1 MSRAAI
7 PIAASVFW
15 RKNHEYRNLDNQSTC
30 RCRPLQSSNQ
40 GRHYCSGQIGLD
52 PATGKMVEGVIA
64 QANRAFDNLE
74 AVLTQA
80 GAKMTDVVKFTIF
93 LTDINDFAQVNEVM
107 ASHVPTPYPARSCM
121 QVAALPKGA
130 LVEVEAIAVI

>member
-1 MSRAAI
+1 MNTVISTPKAPAAVGPYSQAI
-7 PIAASVFW
+7 KASNTV
-15 RKNHEYRNLDNQSTC
+15 
-30 RCRPLQSSNQ
+30 
-40 GRHYCSGQIGLD
+40 YCSGQIGLE
-52 PATGKMVEGVIA
+52 PATGTMVEGVVA

-74 AVLTQA
+74 AVLAQA

-93 LTDINDFAQVNEVM
+93 LTDINDFSQVNEVM
-107 ASHVPTPYPARSCM
+107 AAHVPTPYPARSCM

>member
-1 MSRAAI
+1 MNTVISTTKAPAAVG
-7 PIAASVFW
+7 P
-15 RKNHEYRNLDNQSTC
+15 YNQAIKAGNTV
-30 RCRPLQSSNQ
+30 
-40 GRHYCSGQIGLD
+40 YCSGQIGLD
-52 PATGKMVEGVIA
+52 PATGTMVEGVIA

-74 AVLTQA
+74 A

>member
-1 MSRAAI
+1 MNTVISTPKAPAAVGPYSQAI
-7 PIAASVFW
+7 KAGNAV
-15 RKNHEYRNLDNQSTC
+15 
-30 RCRPLQSSNQ
+30 
-40 GRHYCSGQIGLD
+40 YCSGQIGLD
-52 PATGKMVEGVIA
+52 PATGTMVEGVVA

-74 AVLTQA
+74 AVLAQA

-93 LTDINDFAQVNEVM
+93 LTDINDFSQVNEVM
-107 ASHVPTPYPARSCM
+107 AAHVPTPYPARSCM

>member
-1 MSRAAI
+1 MRAIFGADRFTSGEIEVFGQKAAFKTPGQAI
-7 PIAASVFW
+7 KAGNTV
-15 RKNHEYRNLDNQSTC
+15 
-30 RCRPLQSSNQ
+30 
-40 GRHYCSGQIGLD
+40 YCSGQIGLD
-52 PATGKMVEGVIA
+52 PATGTMVEGVVA

-74 AVLTQA
+74 AVLAQA

-93 LTDINDFAQVNEVM
+93 LTDINDFSQVNEVM
-107 ASHVPTPYPARSCM
+107 AAHVPTPYPARSCM

>member
-1 MSRAAI
+1 
-7 PIAASVFW
+7 
-15 RKNHEYRNLDNQSTC
+15 
-30 RCRPLQSSNQ
+30 
-40 GRHYCSGQIGLD
+40 
-52 PATGKMVEGVIA
+52 MVDGVIA

-93 LTDINDFAQVNEVM
+93 LTDINDFALVNEVM

>member
-1 MSRAAI
+1 MNTVISTPKAPAAVGPYSQAI
-7 PIAASVFW
+7 KAGNTV
-15 RKNHEYRNLDNQSTC
+15 
-30 RCRPLQSSNQ
+30 
-40 GRHYCSGQIGLD
+40 YCSGQIGLD
-52 PATGKMVEGVIA
+52 PATGTMVEGVVA

-74 AVLTQA
+74 AVLAQA

-93 LTDINDFAQVNEVM
+93 LTDINDFSQVNEVM
-107 ASHVPTPYPARSCM
+107 AGHVPTPYPARSCM

>member
-1 MSRAAI
+1 MCIRDSGNT
-7 PIAASVFW
+7 V
-15 RKNHEYRNLDNQSTC
+15 
-30 RCRPLQSSNQ
+30 
-40 GRHYCSGQIGLD
+40 YCSGQIGLD
-52 PATGKMVEGVIA
+52 PATGTMVEGVVA

-74 AVLTQA
+74 AVLAQA

-93 LTDINDFAQVNEVM
+93 LTDINDFSQVNEVM
-107 ASHVPTPYPARSCM
+107 AAHVPTPYPARSCM

>member
-1 MSRAAI
+1 MNTVISTPKAPAAVGPYSQAI
-7 PIAASVFW
+7 KASNTV
-15 RKNHEYRNLDNQSTC
+15 
-30 RCRPLQSSNQ
+30 
-40 GRHYCSGQIGLD
+40 YCSGQIGLD
-52 PATGKMVEGVIA
+52 PATGTMVEGVVA

-74 AVLTQA
+74 AVLAQA

-93 LTDINDFAQVNEVM
+93 LTDINDFSQVNEVM
-107 ASHVPTPYPARSCM
+107 AAHVPTPYPARSCM

>member
-1 MSRAAI
+1 LPLLYFGEKTMNTVISTTKAPAAVG
-7 PIAASVFW
+7 P
-15 RKNHEYRNLDNQSTC
+15 YNQAIKAGNTV
-30 RCRPLQSSNQ
+30 
-40 GRHYCSGQIGLD
+40 YCSGQIGLD
-52 PATGKMVEGVIA
+52 PATGTMVEGVIA
-64 QANRAFDNLE
+64 QANRAFVNLE

>member
-1 MSRAAI
+1 MNTVISTPKAPAAVGPYSQAI
-7 PIAASVFW
+7 KAGNTV
-15 RKNHEYRNLDNQSTC
+15 
-30 RCRPLQSSNQ
+30 
-40 GRHYCSGQIGLD
+40 YCSGQTGLD
-52 PATGKMVEGVIA
+52 PATGTMVEGVVA

-74 AVLTQA
+74 AVLAQA

-93 LTDINDFAQVNEVM
+93 LTDINDFSQVNEVM
-107 ASHVPTPYPARSCM
+107 AAHVPTPYPARSCM

>member
-15 RKNHEYRNLDNQSTC
+15 RKNHEYRNLDNQSTG
-30 RCRPLQSSNQ
+30 NTV
-40 GRHYCSGQIGLD
+40 YCSGQIGLD
-52 PATGKMVEGVIA
+52 PATGTMVDGVIA

-93 LTDINDFAQVNEVM
+93 LTDINDFALVNEVM

>member
-1 MSRAAI
+1 MNTVISTTKAPAAVGPYSQAI
-7 PIAASVFW
+7 KAGNTV
-15 RKNHEYRNLDNQSTC
+15 
-30 RCRPLQSSNQ
+30 
-40 GRHYCSGQIGLD
+40 YCSGQIGLD
-52 PATGKMVEGVIA
+52 PATGTMVEGVIA

-107 ASHVPTPYPARSCM
+107 ASHVPTYCLSIIVIRLS
-121 QVAALPKGA
+121 VAN
-130 LVEVEAIAVI
+130 E

>member
-1 MSRAAI
+1 MNTVISTPKAPAAVGPYSQAI
-7 PIAASVFW
+7 KA
-15 RKNHEYRNLDNQSTC
+15 DNTV
-30 RCRPLQSSNQ
+30 
-40 GRHYCSGQIGLD
+40 YCSGQIGLD
-52 PATGKMVEGVIA
+52 PATGTMVEGVVA

-74 AVLTQA
+74 AVLAQA

-93 LTDINDFAQVNEVM
+93 LTDINDFSQVNEVM
-107 ASHVPTPYPARSCM
+107 AAHVPTPYPARSCM

>member
-1 MSRAAI
+1 MNTVISTPKAPAAVGPYSQAI
-7 PIAASVFW
+7 KSGNTV
-15 RKNHEYRNLDNQSTC
+15 
-30 RCRPLQSSNQ
+30 
-40 GRHYCSGQIGLD
+40 YCSGQIGLD
-52 PATGKMVEGVIA
+52 PATGTMVEGVVA

-74 AVLTQA
+74 AVLAQA

-93 LTDINDFAQVNEVM
+93 LTDINDFSQVNEVM
-107 ASHVPTPYPARSCM
+107 AAHVPTPYPARSCM

>member
-1 MSRAAI
+1 MNTVISTPKAPTAVGPYSQAI
-7 PIAASVFW
+7 NAGNTV
-15 RKNHEYRNLDNQSTC
+15 
-30 RCRPLQSSNQ
+30 
-40 GRHYCSGQIGLD
+40 YCSGQIGLD
-52 PATGKMVEGVIA
+52 PATGTMVEGVVA

-74 AVLTQA
+74 AVLAQA

-93 LTDINDFAQVNEVM
+93 LTDINDFSQVNEVM
-107 ASHVPTPYPARSCM
+107 AAHVPTPYPARSCM